1 MGMMISQT
9 KILARTELYN
19 IFGLNV
25 LRFSKDKRIKRRA
38 VLLAV
43 TYILV
48 VFMIMFYVGAQSYG
62 LCLLSLCDIVPAYLI
77 MISTLLIFFFGI
89 FKAGGVMFKKEG
101 YDILSSLPV
110 SQSAIVISRF
120 WRLYMENLLIT
131 LGVFLPGLGVY
142 IWFVRPELAFFLFC
156 LFGVAISPVLPTVG
170 AIFVGALITAIA
182 SRMRYKSLVMSGL
195 SILAVITIFVGSS
208 RLSGDAGEIS
218 PEMLKELS
226 GTISAIL
233 GKVYPPAVWLGT
245 AMVQMNFGKLILC
258 LLLSAGVLSAVVI
271 LISGCFHKICREL
284 YGTLAK
290 HNYQMG
296 DLKRDSVLKA
306 LVKREFKRYFSSGI
320 YVTNTIL
327 GPVMGV
333 VFSGAVL
340 LMGIDRV
347 TELIS
352 VPVDI
357 ARYIPFVVAGIFST
371 MNTTCMS
378 VSLEGKHWWIVN
390 SLPLDTKAVLDAK
403 LLMNLILILPFY
415 LISEGMLTIALR
427 PDPASQVWLLL
438 IPAVIILFSCVFGLT
453 VNLHIPVLTWES
465 EVSVVKQSASSMLGG
480 LGGVL
485 LTILFVIANV
495 LVSGGDSHLLKSAC
509 CIVALL
515 AAAFLYR
522 KNNMVELKMIGE

>member
-1 MGMMISQT
+1 
-9 KILARTELYN
+9 
-19 IFGLNV
+19 
-25 LRFSKDKRIKRRA
+25 
-38 VLLAV
+38 
-43 TYILV
+43 
-48 VFMIMFYVGAQSYG
+48 
-62 LCLLSLCDIVPAYLI
+62 
-77 MISTLLIFFFGI
+77 
-89 FKAGGVMFKKEG
+89 
-101 YDILSSLPV
+101 
-110 SQSAIVISRF
+110 
-120 WRLYMENLLIT
+120 
-131 LGVFLPGLGVY
+131 
-142 IWFVRPELAFFLFC
+142 
-156 LFGVAISPVLPTVG
+156 
-170 AIFVGALITAIA
+170 
-182 SRMRYKSLVMSGL
+182 
-195 SILAVITIFVGSS
+195 
-208 RLSGDAGEIS
+208 
-218 PEMLKELS
+218 
-226 GTISAIL
+226 
-233 GKVYPPAVWLGT
+233 
-245 AMVQMNFGKLILC
+245 
-258 LLLSAGVLSAVVI
+258 
-271 LISGCFHKICREL
+271 
-284 YGTLAK
+284 
-290 HNYQMG
+290 MG

-306 LVKREFKRYFSSGI
+306 LVIREFKRYFSSGI

-403 LLMNLILILPFY
+403 LL
-415 LISEGMLTIALR
+415 
-427 PDPASQVWLLL
+427 

-453 VNLHIPVLTWES
+453 VNLHIPVLMWES
-465 EVSVVKQSASSMLGG
+465 EASVVKQSASSMLGG
-480 LGGVL
+480 MGSVL

>member
-1 MGMMISQT
+1 MGMMLSQT
-9 KILARTELYN
+9 KVLARTELCN

-25 LRFSKDKRIKRRA
+25 LRFSKDKRAKRRA

-43 TYILV
+43 TGILV
-48 VFMIMFYVGAQSYG
+48 VLIMMLYVGGLSYG

-77 MISTLLIFFFGI
+77 MISGLLIFFFGI

-120 WRLYMENLLIT
+120 WRLYAENLLIT
-131 LGVFLPGLGVY
+131 LGVLLPGLGVY
-142 IWFVRPELAFFLFC
+142 IWFVRPGLAFVPLC
-156 LFGVAISPVLPTVG
+156 LLGLVVSPVLPTVG

-195 SILAVITIFVGSS
+195 SILAVIAVFIGISG
-208 RLSGDAGEIS
+208 LSGEAGEIS
-218 PEMLKELS
+218 PEMLTEVS
-226 GTISAIL
+226 GVVSAML
-233 GKVYPPAVWLGT
+233 GKVYPPAVWLGN
-245 AMVQMNFGKLILC
+245 AMVQTDFGELVPC
-258 LLLSAGVLSAVVI
+258 LLLSAGVMAAVVI
-271 LISGCFHKICREL
+271 LISSCFHKICRGL

-306 LVKREFKRYFSSGI
+306 LVKRELKGYFSSGV

-327 GPVMGV
+327 GPVMGTL
-333 VFSGAVL
+333 FSGAVL
-340 LMGIDRV
+340 LTGIDRI
-347 TELIS
+347 TELFPFPI
-352 VPVDI
+352 DI
-357 ARYIPFVVAGIFST
+357 AGYVPFVAAGIFT
-371 MNTTCMS
+371 LMNTTCVS
-378 VSLEGKHWWIVN
+378 VSMEGKYWWIVN
-390 SLPLDTKAVLDAK
+390 SLPLDAKAILDAK

-415 LISEGMLTIALR
+415 LVSEVMLAIALR

-453 VNLHIPVLTWES
+453 VNLHIPVFTWES
-465 EVSVVKQSASSMLGG
+465 ETAVVKQSASSVLGG

-485 LTILFVIANV
+485 LTILFVTANV
-495 LVSGGDSHLLKSAC
+495 IAGGDSHLVKAVC
-509 CIVALL
+509 CVAALL

-522 KNNMVELKMIGE
+522 RNNRAELKNIGG